1 MEIIKKQIICDR
13 CHKEKG
19 EEESFIP
26 VSDIINRRNYHLC
39 NDCFELFRNYEI
51 AVNELWKKQD
61 KITKDFGF
69 GKYLP
74 KYGEDTDAETN

>member
-1 MEIIKKQIICDR
+1 MEIVKKRIICDR

-19 EEESFIP
+19 KEESFIP
-26 VSDIINRRNYHLC
+26 VSDIVNCRNYDLC

-61 KITKDFGF
+61 EVTSAFGF

-74 KYGEDTDAETN
+74 KYEEEHERDN